1 VFSHGR
7 GNRTLGARVLATS
20 IRTRADLKEQAECV
34 ILQVLHWRPNYLGG
48 ENGVEVWP
56 AIDIRGGRCVRLCQ
70 GDFHRETVY
79 GEDPVEMA
87 RHWQRLGARRVHIV
101 DLDGAR
107 TGNPTNTPVI
117 IKIIQATGLVCQVGG
132 GLRQTETVAELLGI
146 GVTRVVIG
154 TRAIKDPQ
162 WFRELCRQ
170 FPGRIVLGLDARD
183 GLVATDGWLE
193 TTREPAI
200 DVARRF
206 QTEPIAA
213 IVYTDIATDGMLKG
227 ANVAAM
233 AEMQRSVTVPVI
245 ASGGIA
251 TLEDIRALKAAGLAG
266 CILGRA
272 LYEQRFTLPEALEAA
287 EDRGATQES
296 SASASSG
303 Q

>member
-1 VFSHGR
+1 
-7 GNRTLGARVLATS
+7 
-20 IRTRADLKEQAECV
+20 
-34 ILQVLHWRPNYLGG
+34 
-48 ENGVEVWP
+48 
-56 AIDIRGGRCVRLCQ
+56 RLCQ

-132 GLRQTETVAELLGI
+132 GLRQTETVAELLGT

-193 TTREPAI
+193 TSREPAI

-251 TLEDIRALKAAGLAG
+251 SLEDIRALKAAGLAG

>member
-1 VFSHGR
+1 M
-7 GNRTLGARVLATS
+7 
-20 IRTRADLKEQAECV
+20 
-34 ILQVLHWRPNYLGG
+34 
-48 ENGVEVWP
+48 EVWP

-70 GDFHRETVY
+70 GDFNRETVY
-79 GEDPVEMA
+79 AEDPVEMA
-87 RHWQRLGARRVHIV
+87 HHWQRLGARRLHIV

-107 TGNPTNTPVI
+107 TGNPINFPII

-132 GLRQTETVAELLGI
+132 GLRQMETVAELLKT
-146 GVTRVVIG
+146 GVARVVIG

-162 WFRELCRQ
+162 WFRELCRK
-170 FPGRIVLGLDARD
+170 FPGHIVLGLDARD

-206 QTEPIAA
+206 EGEPLAA
-213 IVYTDIATDGMLKG
+213 IVYTDIASDGMLKG
-227 ANVAAM
+227 VNVAAM

-272 LYEQRFTLPEALEAA
+272 LYEQRFSLREALEVAG
-287 EDRGATQES
+287 DHGATQES
-296 SASASSG
+296 SASANSEQG
-303 Q
+303 G